1 MTQGSIRIRG
11 ARQHNLQNLDLDIRT
26 GEMTVVTGPSGSGKS
41 SLVFDTL
48 YAEGQRR
55 YVETFS
61 AYARQFLDRMDK
73 PAVDKVEGVPPA
85 IAIDQT
91 NPVRSSR
98 STVGTMTELNDHLKL
113 LFARAAELFDRETAL
128 PVRHDSPDSIYA
140 ELAARAAASNDPRV
154 VLTFPVE
161 LPASTTAEEVTQ
173 WLSASGFTRVQ
184 AEREVSRP
192 TGPRK
197 ILDVVADRFRMQ
209 AAERIRVVEAIET
222 ALKRGA
228 GRLTVYALPEASTV
242 SAKAGDADSMVAA
255 VPSTRSEPE
264 IWKFSTGLHCPESD
278 IRYADPIPSMFSFN
292 SAVGACDTCRG
303 FGRVIGVDL
312 GLVIPNDK
320 LTLRAGAIKTIQ
332 TPAWKEAQ
340 DDLMRHA
347 EAAGVPR
354 DTPWYKLTPEQKAW
368 VIDGSP
374 NWNGKWNQQ
383 WYGVNRFF
391 GYLESK
397 AYKMHIRVLLSKYR
411 SYTPCPVC
419 AGARLKLEP
428 LLWRLGSK
436 ADADAVLPPAKRFMP
451 AGVKW
456 SREQLEDLPGLCLHD
471 LMMLPIERL
480 RRFFDRLVAAPLL
493 DQRSAS
499 EIPKAGEGEGAR
511 HGEAQAL
518 KLLFEEITTR
528 LRYLHD
534 VGIGYLTLDRQSRTL
549 SGGEVQRINLTTA
562 LGTSLVNTLFVL
574 DEPSIGLHPRDMNRI
589 TEAMLR
595 LRDAGNTL
603 VVVEHDPAVMLA
615 ADRVIDM
622 GPGPG
627 ARGGR
632 IVFDGSTDALRHA
645 DTLTGNYL
653 GGRKQIGMGFRR
665 AVTDSTPRLIL
676 EGVREH
682 NLQNVSV
689 EFPLGRLVTVT
700 GVSGSG
706 KSTLIQD
713 VLAPA
718 LMRHFGKATETPGA
732 HDRLL
737 GAEQLSEVVFVDQ
750 SPIGKTAR
758 SNPASYVGAWDAIR
772 EIFATATLARQRGY
786 TASKFSFNSGDGR
799 CPTCGGSGF
808 EHVEMQFLS
817 DVYLR
822 CPDCDGKRYRPEI
835 LEVAIERPLPVRAT
849 PSVGQASAETGDVE
863 SELGDNGAPRAPQA
877 PAPQRPSTRLLNVAD
892 VLDLT
897 VAEAIAIFAADREV
911 LRVLQPIVDVGLDY
925 VKLGQPVPTLSGGEA
940 QRLKLAGFLAESLK
954 NASGSKQSLAR
965 KGTLFLFD
973 EPTTGLHFDDIARL
987 MRALRKLLDAG
998 HSLVVIEHNLD
1009 VIRASDWLIDLG
1021 PEGGEAGGRVVA
1033 VGTPEEVRE
1042 NPASLTGAALVDY
1055 DLAVGAA
1062 GYKVAERAAR
1072 SYAGRSQPGAGS
1084 EAIQIVNAREHNL
1097 KNLSV
1102 DIPRGKF
1109 SVVTGVSGSG
1119 KSTLAFDILFNEGQR
1134 RYLESLNAY
1143 ARSIVQPAG
1152 RPEVDAVYGI
1162 PPTVAIEQRL
1172 SRGGR
1177 KSTVGTT
1184 TEVWHFLRLL
1194 YVKLGIQHCIHDG
1207 APVQPQTPDSI
1218 AAQLLRNFKGQHIG
1232 LLAPLVS
1239 NRKGVYTELADW
1251 ARPRGFTHLRVD
1263 GEFLPTTGFPRL
1275 DRFKEHSIELPVASL
1290 DVLPSNEAPLREA
1303 LARALEHG
1311 KGVVHVMSELDG
1323 LRGAMM
1329 AGAPAAGIGRTQV
1342 FSTLRACP
1350 ICSTSYAELDP
1361 RLFSYNSK
1369 HGWCTECVGTGVK
1382 LTKDQRK
1389 VFDDSVL
1396 DADNRGREQT
1406 FAEPEAEDVTDA
1418 ACPVCEGTRLN
1429 AVARAVMFS
1438 GRARAPGLPGSLA
1451 VAASPVA
1458 ATGDLDG
1465 GGSPSAQVV
1474 GAVAETDLLP
1484 LPPAGA
1490 TWGEG
1495 GINITQLARM
1505 SVTEVRQWFEHI
1517 ALTGRQADIARDLV
1531 PEIRSRL
1538 EFLEE
1543 VGLGYLTLD
1552 RGAPTLSGG
1561 EAQRIR
1567 LAAQL
1572 GSNLQGV
1579 CYVLD
1584 EPTIGLHARD
1594 NRILLDALH
1603 KLGDKGNT
1611 LVVVEHDEDTIRR
1624 ADHIIDIGPSAGKR
1638 GGRLVAAGAVAD
1650 IEQAADSQTGR
1661 YLRDAMRHPIEA
1673 RRPVLLSELQSPV
1686 QDTAPASEAAAAKK
1700 RVDPQAA
1707 AGKRP
1712 KRPAEPVIE
1721 QPGGLQWLTVH
1732 GADLHNL
1739 QDVTVSLP
1747 LNRLVA
1753 VTGVSGSGKSTL
1765 ARDVLL
1771 ANVHAVVVQRMTKAG
1786 RDADAAG
1793 KRPAWVGC
1801 SGVSGYQAIDRVLE
1815 VDQTPIGKTPRSC
1828 PATYIGFWDTIRKL
1842 FADTLEAKA
1851 RGYGPARFSFNTG
1864 EGRCPGCDGAG
1875 VRTIEMSFLPDV
1887 KVPCEVCHGARF
1899 NPETLAVSWR
1909 GKSIG
1914 EVLQMEVDEAVEFFA
1929 SMPNIAH
1936 PLQLLKDVGLGYLTL
1951 GQPSPTLSGGEAQRI
1966 KLVTELSKVRDDIT
1980 RRGQKPPHTLYVLDE
1995 PTVGLHMADVEKLI
2009 HVLHR
2014 LVNGGHSVIVIEHD
2028 LDVIAE
2034 ADWLVDLG
2042 PEGGNGGGRVV
2053 AAAAPEEVVRLN
2065 THTGIAL
2072 AHVLAR

>member
-11 ARQHNLQNLDLDIRT
+11 ARQHNLRNLDLDIRT
-26 GEMTVVTGPSGSGKS
+26 GELTVVTGPSGSGKS

-113 LFARAAELFDRETAL
+113 LFARAAQLFDRETAL
-128 PVRHDSPDSIYA
+128 PVRHDTPDSIYA
-140 ELAARAAASNDPRV
+140 ELVARAAAAGNPRLA
-154 VLTFPVE
+154 LTFPVE
-161 LPASTTAEEVTQ
+161 LPATASAEEVTQ

-184 AEREVSRP
+184 AEREESRP
-192 TGPRK
+192 APADSGK
-197 ILDVVADRFRMQ
+197 GSAKKAAAAGGNVVVKVLDVVADRFRVEGT
-209 AAERIRVVEAIET
+209 ERARVVEAIEV

-228 GRLTVYALPEASTV
+228 GRLTVYALSPEEGGA
-242 SAKAGDADSMVAA
+242 
-255 VPSTRSEPE
+255 PE
-264 IWKFSTGLHCPESD
+264 LWRFSTGLHCPESD
-278 IRYADPIPSMFSFN
+278 IRYAEPLPSMFSFN

-312 GLVIPNDK
+312 GLVIPNDR

-347 EAAGVPR
+347 EAAGIPR
-354 DTPWYKLTPEQKAW
+354 DTPWAKLTPEQQGW
-368 VIDGSP
+368 VIEGSP
-374 NWNGKWNQQ
+374 HWNGKWNQQ
-383 WYGVNRFF
+383 WYGVHRFF
-391 GYLESK
+391 AYLESK

-419 AGARLKLEP
+419 AGARLKLES
-428 LLWRLGSK
+428 LLWRIGSK
-436 ADADAVLPPAKRFMP
+436 ADADAVLEPAKRFMP
-451 AGVKW
+451 VGVKW
-456 SREQLEDLPGLCLHD
+456 SRAQLEALPGLCLHD
-471 LMMLPIERL
+471 LMLLPIERL
-480 RRFFDRLVAAPLL
+480 RRFFDRMSGMTPSPSGGGQGWGHAAPA
-493 DQRSAS
+493 RVVAVGEAAS
-499 EIPKAGEGEGAR
+499 PHPGLPPEGEGAR
-511 HGEAQAL
+511 QGEQQAL

-589 TEAMLR
+589 TQAMLR

-615 ADRVIDM
+615 ADRIIDM

-627 ARGGR
+627 VRGGQ
-632 IVFDGSTDALRHA
+632 IVFDGSTHDLRNA
-645 DTLTGNYL
+645 DTLTGAYL
-653 GGRKQIGMGFRR
+653 GGRKHIGMGFKRVVSD
-665 AVTDSTPRLIL
+665 ATPRLIL
-676 EGVREH
+676 EGAREH
-682 NLQNVSV
+682 NLRNVTV
-689 EFPLGRLVTVT
+689 EFPLQRLVCVT

-718 LMRHFGKATETPGA
+718 LMRHFGKATEAPGA

-737 GAEQLSEVVFVDQ
+737 GADHLSEAVFVDQ

-772 EIFATATLARQRGY
+772 EILSTAPLSKQRGY

-822 CPDCDGKRYRPEI
+822 CPDCDGQRYRPEI
-835 LEVAIERPLPVRAT
+835 LEVTVERGGRT
-849 PSVGQASAETGDVE
+849 
-863 SELGDNGAPRAPQA
+863 
-877 PAPQRPSTRLLNVAD
+877 LNVAGI
-892 VLDLT
+892 LDLT
-897 VAEAIAIFAADREV
+897 VAEAAAVFGNDREV

-940 QRLKLAGFLAESLK
+940 QRLKLAGFLAEAA
-954 NASGSKQSLAR
+954 NTASKSRQPLAR

-1021 PEGGEAGGRVVA
+1021 PEGGDGGGQVVA
-1033 VGTPEEVRE
+1033 EGTPESVRE
-1042 NPASLTGAALVDY
+1042 HPTSLTGAALADY
-1055 DLAVGAA
+1055 ESTIGPGA
-1062 GYKVAERAAR
+1062 YKVAEKNLRA
-1072 SYAGRSQPGAGS
+1072 YAAHALPAPGRD
-1084 EAIQIVNAREHNL
+1084 AIEIVNAREHNL

-1102 DIPRGKF
+1102 NIPRGQF

-1207 APVQPQTPDSI
+1207 TAVQPQTPDSI
-1218 AAQLLRNFKGQHIG
+1218 AAQLLKNFRGQHIG

-1251 ARPRGFTHLRVD
+1251 ARPRGYSHLRVD
-1263 GEFLPTTGFPRL
+1263 GAFLPTTHFPRI

-1290 DVLPSNEAPLREA
+1290 DVLPENEAALRQA
-1303 LARALEHG
+1303 LTRALEHG
-1311 KGVVHVMSELDG
+1311 KGVVHVLSELDG
-1323 LRGAMM
+1323 LRGAMESG
-1329 AGAPAAGIGRTQV
+1329 GATQGIGRTHV
-1342 FSTLRACP
+1342 YSTLRACP
-1350 ICSTSYAELDP
+1350 VCSTSYAELDP

-1369 HGWCTECVGTGVK
+1369 HGWCPDCVGTGVK

-1389 VFDDSVL
+1389 VYDDSVL
-1396 DADNRGREQT
+1396 ADDQRGREQT
-1406 FAEPEAEDVTDA
+1406 FAEPEVEDVGDVV
-1418 ACPVCEGTRLN
+1418 CPSCKGARLN
-1429 AVARAVMFS
+1429 ATARAVLF
-1438 GRARAPGLPGSLA
+1438 GGGAAPHPNPLPGGER
-1451 VAASPVA
+1451 AS
-1458 ATGDLDG
+1458 DF
-1465 GGSPSAQVV
+1465 
-1474 GAVAETDLLP
+1474 LP
-1484 LPPAGA
+1484 LPL
-1490 TWGEG
+1490 GEG
-1495 GINITQLARM
+1495 RGEGIGVSITDIARL
-1505 SVTEVRQWFEHI
+1505 SVTDVRRWFDTL
-1517 ALTGRQADIARDLV
+1517 ALQGREAEIARDLV

-1594 NRILLDALH
+1594 NQILLDALH
-1603 KLGDKGNT
+1603 KLGEKGNT

-1624 ADHIIDIGPSAGKR
+1624 ADHVIDIGPSAGKR
-1638 GGRLVAAGAVAD
+1638 GGRVVAEGTIAD
-1650 IEQAADSQTGR
+1650 IEKSSESLTGR
-1661 YLRDAMRHPIEA
+1661 YLRDAIRHPLQP
-1673 RRPVLLSELQSPV
+1673 RRPVLLPE
-1686 QDTAPASEAAAAKK
+1686 EAN
-1700 RVDPQAA
+1700 P
-1707 AGKRP
+1707 
-1712 KRPAEPVIE
+1712 
-1721 QPGGLQWLTVH
+1721 WLTVQ

-1739 QDVTVSLP
+1739 KDVTATIP
-1747 LNRLVA
+1747 LRRLVV

-1771 ANVHAVVVQRMTKAG
+1771 ANVQAIVQQRSTKAG

-1793 KRPAWVGC
+1793 KRPAWSGC
-1801 SGVSGYQAIDRVLE
+1801 STVDGYESIDRVLE

-1851 RGYGPARFSFNTG
+1851 RGYAPGRFSFNTG
-1864 EGRCPGCDGAG
+1864 DGRCPVCEGAG

-1887 KVPCEVCHGARF
+1887 KVPCESCHGARF
-1899 NPETLAVSWR
+1899 SPETLAVSWR

-1914 EVLQMEVDEAVEFFA
+1914 DVLQMEVDEAVEFFA
-1929 SMPNIAH
+1929 SMPNISH

-1966 KLVTELSKVRDDIT
+1966 KLVTELSKVRDDVT
-1980 RRGQKPPHTLYVLDE
+1980 RRGNKAPHTLYVLDE

-2014 LVNGGHSVIVIEHD
+2014 LVDGGHSVVVIEHD
-2028 LDVIAE
+2028 LDLIAE
-2034 ADWLVDLG
+2034 ADWILDLG
-2042 PEGGNGGGRVV
+2042 PEGGDAGGRVV
-2053 AAAAPEEVVRLN
+2053 AAAAPEEVVRIG
-2065 THTGIAL
+2065 THTGVAL
-2072 AHVLAR
+2072 APVLAR

>member
-1 MTQGSIRIRG
+1 MSQGQIRIRG
-11 ARQHNLQNLDLDIRT
+11 ARQHNLKNLDIDIRT
-26 GEMTVVTGPSGSGKS
+26 GELTVVTGPSGSGKS

-113 LFARAAELFDRETAL
+113 LFARLGQLFDRDTAQ
-128 PVRHDSPDSIYA
+128 PVRHDSPETIYT
-140 ELAARAAASNDPRV
+140 ELQRRAAEAGDPRLY
-154 VLTFPVE
+154 LTFPVE
-161 LPASTTAEEVTQ
+161 LPSNTTAEQVEQ
-173 WLSASGFTRVQ
+173 WLSASGFTKVQ
-184 AEREVSRP
+184 AEREVATP

-197 ILDVVADRFRMQ
+197 VLDVVADRFRLTN
-209 AAERIRVVEAIET
+209 AEKARVVEAIEV
-222 ALKRGA
+222 ALKRGS
-228 GRLTVYALPEASTV
+228 GRLNVYVESDV
-242 SAKAGDADSMVAA
+242 GSDMW
-255 VPSTRSEPE
+255 R
-264 IWKFSTGLHCPESD
+264 FSTGLHCPDSD
-278 IRYADPIPSMFSFN
+278 QRYTDPIPSMFSFN
-292 SAVGACDTCRG
+292 SAVGACEACRG
-303 FGRVIGVDL
+303 FGRVIGVDD
-312 GLVIPNDK
+312 GLVIPSDK

-332 TPAWKEAQ
+332 TPAWQECQ

-347 EAAGVPR
+347 ETAGIPR
-354 DTPWYKLTPEQKAW
+354 DTPWAKLTEAQKDW
-368 VIDGSP
+368 VIKGSP

-383 WYGVNRFF
+383 WYGIARFF
-391 GYLESK
+391 EYLESK

-411 SYTPCPVC
+411 SYTECPSC
-419 AGARLKLEP
+419 SGARLKTES
-428 LLWRLGSK
+428 LLWRIGSK
-436 ADADAVLPPAKRFMP
+436 EDADAVLEPAKRFMP

-456 SREQLEDLPGLCLHD
+456 TRAQLEALPGLSLHD
-471 LMMLPIERL
+471 MMLMPLDRL
-480 RRFFDRLVAAPLL
+480 RRFFALVSERAGQASAEGVPGPVP
-493 DQRSAS
+493 DSSCCGGTQKSSPRSYS
-499 EIPKAGEGEGAR
+499 SRPPT
-511 HGEAQAL
+511 EAQSAEHKAL
-518 KLLFEEITTR
+518 QLLLEEITTR
-528 LRYLHD
+528 LKYLCD

-574 DEPSIGLHPRDMNRI
+574 DEPSIGLHPRDMHRI
-589 TEAMLR
+589 TQAMRR

-615 ADRVIDM
+615 ADRMIDM

-627 ARGGR
+627 ERGGQ
-632 IVFDGSTDALRHA
+632 IVFDGTTEELRHA
-645 DTLTGNYL
+645 DTLTGAYL
-653 GGRKQIGMGFRR
+653 GARKQVGLGLKRM
-665 AVTDSTPRLIL
+665 VTDSTPRLIL
-676 EGVREH
+676 EGAREH

-689 EFPLGRLVTVT
+689 DFPLQRLVTVT

-718 LMRHFGKATETPGA
+718 LMRHFGKATESRGA

-737 GAEQLSEVVFVDQ
+737 GADHLSDVVFVDQ

-758 SNPASYVGAWDAIR
+758 SNPVSYVGAWDAIR
-772 EIFATATLARQRGY
+772 EIFATAPESRQRGY

-835 LEVAIERPLPVRAT
+835 LEIKIERQAIG
-849 PSVGQASAETGDVE
+849 GQ
-863 SELGDNGAPRAPQA
+863 P
-877 PAPQRPSTRLLNVAD
+877 RLLNVSD
-892 VLDLT
+892 ILELT
-897 VAEAIAIFAADREV
+897 VSEAAALFAQDREV
-911 LRVLQPIVDVGLDY
+911 IRALQPIVDVGLEY
-925 VKLGQPVPTLSGGEA
+925 VRLGQPVPTLSGGEA
-940 QRLKLAGFLAESLK
+940 QRLKLAGFLAEAAK
-954 NASGSKQSLAR
+954 TASNSRQSLAR

-973 EPTTGLHFDDIARL
+973 EPTTGLHFDDIAKL
-987 MRALRKLLDAG
+987 MRALRKLLEAG
-998 HSLVVIEHNLD
+998 HSLIVIEHNLD

-1021 PEGGEAGGRVVA
+1021 PEGGEGGGLVVA
-1033 VGTPEEVRE
+1033 EGTPEEVRLH
-1042 NPASLTGAALVDY
+1042 PTSHTGAALRDY
-1055 DLAVGAA
+1055 AEAMGEAVA
-1062 GYKVAERAAR
+1062 VAERTSVYGGEAAVSADSSCCGGTQKSSPTDTAASLAR
-1072 SYAGRSQPGAGS
+1072 VRGNAPAID
-1084 EAIQIVNAREHNL
+1084 AIQIVNAKEHNL

-1102 DIPRGKF
+1102 NIPRGQF
-1109 SVVTGVSGSG
+1109 NVITGVSGSG

-1194 YVKLGIQHCIHDG
+1194 YVKLGIQHCVHDDT
-1207 APVQPQTPDSI
+1207 PVQPQTPDSI
-1218 AAQLLRNFKGQHIG
+1218 AAQLMTQFKGQHIG
-1232 LLAPLVS
+1232 LLAPLVV

-1251 ARPRGFTHLRVD
+1251 ARPRGYTHLRVD
-1263 GEFLPTTGFPRL
+1263 GEFLPTQGFPRI
-1275 DRFKEHSIELPVASL
+1275 DRFKEHTIELPVMSL
-1290 DVLPSNEAPLREA
+1290 DVLPAQETALRKA
-1303 LARALEHG
+1303 LNTALEHG
-1311 KGVVHVMSELDG
+1311 KGVVHVLSHLDG
-1323 LRGAMM
+1323 LKEAMENGTST
-1329 AGAPAAGIGRTQV
+1329 ARIGQHRV

-1350 ICSTSYAELDP
+1350 ACAASYAELDP

-1369 HGWCTECVGTGVK
+1369 HGWCPDCVGTGVK
-1382 LTKDQRK
+1382 LTREQRK
-1389 VFDDSVL
+1389 AFDDSVR
-1396 DADNRGREQT
+1396 DDKDKGREQT
-1406 FAEPEAEDVTDA
+1406 FAEPEVEDVVDT
-1418 ACPVCEGTRLN
+1418 ACPTCEGTRLN
-1429 AVARAVMFS
+1429 AIARAVRLPVHAVS
-1438 GRARAPGLPGSLA
+1438 DATVRPEPVEGRLAQGLRQAQPERLGWRITDIARL
-1451 VAASPVA
+1451 
-1458 ATGDLDG
+1458 
-1465 GGSPSAQVV
+1465 
-1474 GAVAETDLLP
+1474 
-1484 LPPAGA
+1484 
-1490 TWGEG
+1490 
-1495 GINITQLARM
+1495 
-1505 SVTEVRQWFEHI
+1505 SVTDVRRWVETLR
-1517 ALTGRQADIARDLV
+1517 LTGREADIARDLI
-1531 PEIRSRL
+1531 PEIKSRL

-1594 NRILLDALH
+1594 NQILLNALH

-1638 GGRLVAAGAVAD
+1638 GGRLIAEGTAD
-1650 IEQAADSQTGR
+1650 DITRAADSQTGR
-1661 YLRDAMRHPIEA
+1661 YLLHAMKHPLQP
-1673 RRPVLLSELQSPV
+1673 RRVVVEKLGSDPDFAKRNSGSDPNFSAAQS
-1686 QDTAPASEAAAAKK
+1686 AA
-1700 RVDPQAA
+1700 
-1707 AGKRP
+1707 
-1712 KRPAEPVIE
+1712 
-1721 QPGGLQWLTVH
+1721 LHWLTLN
-1732 GADLHNL
+1732 GANLHNL
-1739 QDVTVSLP
+1739 QDVDLEVP
-1747 LNRLVA
+1747 LKRLVA

-1771 ANVHAVVVQRMTKAG
+1771 TNVQALVQQRSTQAG
-1786 RDADAAG
+1786 RTAQDKGQRVPLVGSADVQG
-1793 KRPAWVGC
+1793 FEV
-1801 SGVSGYQAIDRVLE
+1801 IDRVLE

-1842 FADTLEAKA
+1842 FAETLEAKA
-1851 RGYGPARFSFNTG
+1851 RGYGPGRFSFNTG
-1864 EGRCPGCDGAG
+1864 EGRCPSCEGQGM
-1875 VRTIEMSFLPDV
+1875 RTIEMSFLPDV
-1887 KVPCEVCHGARF
+1887 KVPCETCHGARF
-1899 NPETLAVSWR
+1899 NPETLAVTWR

-1914 EVLQMEVDEAVEFFA
+1914 DVLQMAVDEAVDFFA
-1929 SMPNIAH
+1929 SMPSIAH

-1966 KLVTELSKVRDDIT
+1966 KLVTELTKVRDEVG
-1980 RRGQKPPHTLYVLDE
+1980 RRGQKAPHTLYVLDE
-1995 PTVGLHMADVEKLI
+1995 PTVGLHMADVHKLI
-2009 HVLHR
+2009 RVLHR
-2014 LVNGGHSVIVIEHD
+2014 LVDGGHSVVVIEHD

-2034 ADWLVDLG
+2034 ADWIIDLG
-2042 PEGGNGGGRVV
+2042 PEGGKDGGRIV
-2053 AAAAPEEVVRLN
+2053 ATGTPEDLVRLG
-2065 THTGIAL
+2065 THTGKAL
-2072 AHVLAR
+2072 GPVLAR